1 MKKGL
6 LFLIGLLIV
15 TSFSS
20 CKKDE
25 EVKEPTKEELL
36 KAHVWKGIDVVVYDA
51 NGTETGRQAI
61 PQIEFLL
68 AVNKD
73 YFFYDSGD
81 VTDYGD
87 WAYTKGDPDKLT
99 LTPHSSNRPTLSAIT
114 TIINKDIA
122 YRAAGTPVVLDVE
135 KLTKDKF
142 SFSIVDNGSKYEY
155 NFKK

>member
-6 LFLIGLLIV
+6 LILIGLFMV
-15 TSFSS
+15 MPFTS

-25 EVKEPTKEELL
+25 EKKEPTKEELL
-36 KAHVWKGIDVVVYDA
+36 MEHVWKGIDVVVYE
-51 NGTETGRQAI
+51 NGTEIGRQAI
-61 PQIEFLL
+61 PNIEFLF

-73 YFFYDSGD
+73 YFIYDSGD
-81 VTDYGD
+81 VTSYGD
-87 WAYTKGDPDKLT
+87 WSYTKGSPDKLT
-99 LTPHSSNRPTLSAIT
+99 LTPNSSSRPTLSAIT

-122 YRAAGTPVVLDVE
+122 YRAAGTPIVTDVE

-142 SFSIVDNGSKYEY
+142 TFSAVENGKKYEY

>member
-6 LFLIGLLIV
+6 LLLIGLLIV

-61 PQIEFLL
+61 PQIEFLF
-68 AVNKD
+68 AVNND
-73 YFFYDSGD
+73 YFIYDSGD
-81 VTDYGD
+81 ISGYGD
-87 WAYTKGDPDKLT
+87 WSYAKGSPDKLT
-99 LTPHSSNRPTLSAIT
+99 LTPNSSSRPSMLPMIKN
-114 TIINKDIA
+114 IQ
-122 YRAAGTPVVLDVE
+122 YRGVLAPTVCDVE